1 MIGPTIQG
9 VRDLTGTPPDTYV
22 DVGAYLTSSGMSD
35 TSRSLIV
42 APIWNVCPLPGFC
55 PANKLPD
62 NGANVQIPVKG
73 FALIFIDGVQGNDVM
88 AHLVG
93 ISGCGSTGPPL
104 GSEVTGP
111 YSVPVRLVR
120 LP

>member
-1 MIGPTIQG
+1 
-9 VRDLTGTPPDTYV
+9 
-22 DVGAYLTSSGMSD
+22 
-35 TSRSLIV
+35 
-42 APIWNVCPLPGFC
+42 
-55 PANKLPD
+55 
-62 NGANVQIPVKG
+62 
-73 FALIFIDGVQGNDVM
+73 LIFIDGVQGNDVM

-93 ISGCGSTGPPL
+93 ISGCGSSGGPPL